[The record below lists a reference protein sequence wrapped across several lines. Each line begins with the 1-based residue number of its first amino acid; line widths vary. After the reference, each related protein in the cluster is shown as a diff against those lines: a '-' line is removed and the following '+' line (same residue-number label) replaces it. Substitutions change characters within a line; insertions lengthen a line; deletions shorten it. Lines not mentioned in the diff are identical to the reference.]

1 MKFSQAQGGI
11 LSLFLVLAS
20 AVDAAPQR
28 KGKGGGNRAS
38 GGASGGNQASG
49 GVRGGAT
56 GNGLSVANAGVVGAA
71 PIITQATDGSTIMD
85 KTVMIK

>member
-1 MKFSQAQGGI
+1 MKLSSQSQNGI
-11 LSLFLVLAS
+11 FSLFLLLAS

-28 KGKGGGNRAS
+28 KKGGAAKGAAS
-38 GGASGGNQASG
+38 GGAASG
-49 GVRGGAT
+49 GAAVKGGAT

-71 PIITQATDGSTIMD
+71 PIITRATDGSTIMD